1 MLLAISTKSVRIS
14 YNVTQFQGDY
24 FLFEEVGGGRSLK
37 RANKQAVSLRKE
49 TVKPGF
55 LQLCAMG

>member
-1 MLLAISTKSVRIS
+1 M
-14 YNVTQFQGDY
+14 QFQGDY

-55 LQLCAMG
+55 LQICAMGWTLHGFSPA

>member
-1 MLLAISTKSVRIS
+1 MQHVM
-14 YNVTQFQGDY
+14 QFQGDY

-37 RANKQAVSLRKE
+37 RANKQAVSSRKE

-55 LQLCAMG
+55 LKIRAMSWTLRGFSPV